1 MNWRIIPRALLFGSL
16 ALLIEGVGYDVLSC
30 NGVVICFFLIIIS
43 ATFAWE

>member
-30 NGVVICFFLIIIS
+30 NGVVIYIFVITIS
-43 ATFAWE
+43 APFAWE